1 MKINLKGKN
10 AFVGGSSKGIGKA
23 IAKKLAKAGANI
35 FLVARDR
42 KKLEKVLIELDQT
55 KGQKHRSVIV
65 DFSEYNNYSILIKSF
80 FKATR
85 FFLLIFPQY
94 LF

>member
-35 FLVARDR
+35 FWLHVIEKNL
-42 KKLEKVLIELDQT
+42 KK
-55 KGQKHRSVIV
+55 
-65 DFSEYNNYSILIKSF
+65 F
-80 FKATR
+80 
-85 FFLLIFPQY
+85 
-94 LF
+94 